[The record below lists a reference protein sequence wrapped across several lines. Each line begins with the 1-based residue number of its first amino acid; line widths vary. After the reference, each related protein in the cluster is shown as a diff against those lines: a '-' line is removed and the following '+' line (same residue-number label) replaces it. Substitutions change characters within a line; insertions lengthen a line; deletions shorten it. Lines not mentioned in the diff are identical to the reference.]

1 MHALTFPA
9 SGQPLRVLALGAHAD
24 DIEIGAGATLL
35 RLAAERP
42 VVIHAAVFSATSQRQ
57 DEARASAAALFADAV
72 SYELEL
78 HDMRESFFP
87 DQWAAVKERVGT
99 LTEFEPDVIFTHR
112 QEDRHQDHR
121 VLGELTW
128 QAFRNSMILQY
139 EIPKFEGDLGQPN
152 AYVPIDE
159 GLLARKI
166 EILTSSFVSQAD
178 KQWFDADT
186 FRGLA
191 RIRGIE
197 CGEPWAE
204 AFHADKF
211 TLSPNAVSPS
221 EVTRG
226 Q

>member
-1 MHALTFPA
+1 MHPLGLPA
-9 SGQPLRVLALGAHAD
+9 SDEPLRVLAIGAHAD

-35 RLAAERP
+35 RIARERE
-42 VVIHAAVFSATSQRQ
+42 VVVRAAVFSATPERQ
-57 DEARASAAALFADAV
+57 VEARTSAEALFADTV

-78 HDMRESFFP
+78 HAMRESFFP
-87 DQWAAVKERVGT
+87 DQWADLKHLVGA
-99 LTEFEPDVIFTHR
+99 LTDFEPDVILTHR
-112 QEDRHQDHR
+112 KDDRHQDHR
-121 VLGELTW
+121 VLAELSW

-159 GLLARKI
+159 STLERKI

-178 KQWFDADT
+178 KQWFDPET

-197 CGEPWAE
+197 CGEVWAE

-211 TLSPNAVSPS
+211 TISPTAPKGPS
-221 EVTRG
+221 KG
-226 Q
+226 